1 MHREIQLKI
10 LSQHSE
16 TDSKRLGGINPF
28 LAVLSIAVFAIGAFY
43 LVARHLDRPGL
54 YYDELLFVNG
64 ALNRGVSDLF
74 IVSRWHGVPILLMEY
89 IGALKAW
96 IYHPIFLFW
105 DVNPWTVRIPALL
118 IGMIGEIFLIFALR
132 HLFDWRTALIGAPLL
147 LLDPDVLMHSRLDWG
162 PNALGYFFRGAV
174 ILSMSLWIRQQG
186 IRFLWMALVLILLG
200 CFDKLNFIWIG
211 AAAVGALAVT
221 YRREIYTAWSA
232 RRADYTIMFICVA
245 LGLGASV
252 IRGILISGN
261 MPHSASVSW
270 IERLEQ
276 ATHLLLLAIG
286 GGGPLDFIMGDGM
299 RLWKYLMPGY
309 LACIILAGIIY
320 QANRP
325 EKEHREINFLM
336 MFFLFLLAAF
346 ASTKLATGPHHAAVL
361 AGLPVMI
368 LAPILSRGFTASRYW
383 GITVIG
389 SVMLLTLGMIVANQ
403 RCILEF
409 EESPKNFNWDPSQHE
424 VAEFVRRNPGRLF
437 ITADWGIAT
446 HLICEAKKGTRVEE
460 TWWNFTRL
468 ENAKEHL
475 NSKKGEFYL
484 VGHQNSFIE
493 MKETKQVIFDM
504 LVYHADFDYWNV
516 FDGESD
522 LVLKLKNKK

>member
-1 MHREIQLKI
+1 MHREIQLNI
-10 LSQHSE
+10 LSQRSE
-16 TDSKRLGGINPF
+16 TASKRLDGINPF
-28 LAVLSIAVFAIGAFY
+28 LAVLSIAVFTIGAFY

-96 IYHPIFLFW
+96 IYHPIFLVW

-118 IGMIGEIFLIFALR
+118 IGIIGEIFLIFALR

-174 ILSMSLWIRQQG
+174 ILCMSLWIRQQG
-186 IRFLWMALVLILLG
+186 IRFLWTALVFILLG

-211 AAAVGALAVT
+211 LSAVGALAVT
-221 YRREIYTAWSA
+221 YRREIYTAWSV
-232 RRADYTIMFICVA
+232 RRAQYTILFICIA

-261 MPHSASVSW
+261 MPHSPSVSW

-286 GGGPLDFIMGDGM
+286 GGGPLEFIMGDGM

-309 LACIILAGIIY
+309 LACIILVVIIY
-320 QANRP
+320 LVQRP

-346 ASTKLATGPHHAAVL
+346 AATKLATGPHHAAVL

-383 GITVIG
+383 GIGVIG

-424 VAEFVRRNPGRLF
+424 VAEFVRMNPGRLF

-446 HLICEAKKGTRVEE
+446 HLICEAKKGTRVQE
-460 TWWNFTRL
+460 TWWEFNEKDSAQKIIKNIDT
-468 ENAKEHL
+468 NALLVTH
-475 NSKKGEFYL
+475 KK
-484 VGHQNSFIE
+484 NFIE
-493 MKETKQVIFDM
+493 MKKTEDACIHATKFLIKIYDSECHNI
-504 LVYHADFDYWNV
+504 Y
-516 FDGESD
+516 E
-522 LVLKLKNKK
+522 K